1 MTGTPAAKRSDSIA
15 AGLGGVLI
23 VGLAHS
29 GKTEVRR
36 IVETSDRVHAT
47 RRVRHWAHFVNAPG
61 DQLAAADIDRMASL
75 VREDESLSSSGLD
88 LSGVLTSWRS
98 LEHPT
103 FGGMLGLL
111 HHEDATGH
119 GADIW
124 CAQVNRME
132 STIERILIELPSLKV
147 VHTIRDPRDGLG
159 VSRRSGIV
167 GRRGWDLA
175 SWALSARVAVAS
187 RDRHPDRYMIVRW
200 EDLVASPEL
209 VCESLGVFVG
219 AELTVPD
226 DWQLA
231 GKPIGRGV
239 GGRRTHREIAPLIE
253 ALGYD
258 AVAPRLDST
267 ISDAVDLVCYRIGS
281 RRLRRRAR
289 GPNR

>member
-1 MTGTPAAKRSDSIA
+1 MTGTPSTNRSHSIA
-15 AGLGGVLI
+15 TGLGGVLI

-47 RRVRHWAHFVNAPG
+47 RRVRHWAHIANTPG
-61 DQLAAADIDRMASL
+61 DPLASADLLDSASF
-75 VREDESLSSSGLD
+75 VRHDGSPVSSDLD
-88 LSGVLTSWRS
+88 LSEVLTTWRS
-98 LEHPT
+98 LEGPT
-103 FGGMLGLL
+103 FGGMLALL
-111 HHEDATGH
+111 HHEEATRH
-119 GADIW
+119 GAEIW
-124 CAQVNRME
+124 CAQVNRIE
-132 STIERILIELPSLKV
+132 SLIERILVELPAIKV

-175 SWALSARVAVAS
+175 SWELSARVAVAS
-187 RDRHPDRYMIVRW
+187 RDRHPGRYMIVRW
-200 EDLVASPEL
+200 EDLVASPQS
-209 VCESLGVFVG
+209 VCGSLGQFVG

-226 DWQLA
+226 DWQPA

-239 GGRRTHREIAPLIE
+239 RGKRTHSEIASLVD

-258 AVAPRLDST
+258 TAVPTPDSPV
-267 ISDAVDLVCYRIGS
+267 SDVVDLACYRIRS

-289 GPNR
+289 GSIR